1 MWNSLLGFDFIWEG
15 NYNKTII
22 QAIIAVFFAAGGSEM
37 DKEAMGTSHRK
48 VFREEI
54 RNAIREAIFSGELNP
69 GDRIIETYWAKE
81 LGVSQG
87 PVREAIRD
95 LEALGLVETVPFK
108 GSRVRSLTEKDVR
121 DNYSVRICLES
132 KSIRD
137 AITMLPD
144 HRLGVLTD
152 QLRTILEK
160 MDACAKRGD
169 LRAFTDCDTAF
180 HRAIIDATGNQVL
193 LKLWEQ
199 CNMRNWLTVSAL
211 TNADSLQQLQ
221 SGHQRIF
228 QAICAKDVEEATS
241 TLENHLTGLM
251 DGFIRGIQS

>member
-1 MWNSLLGFDFIWEG
+1 MPREEVAS
-15 NYNKTII
+15 
-22 QAIIAVFFAAGGSEM
+22 A
-37 DKEAMGTSHRK
+37 SHRQ

-95 LEALGLVETVPFK
+95 LEAMGLVETVPFK
-108 GSRVRSLTEKDVR
+108 ASRVRTLTEKDVR

-137 AITMLPD
+137 AITQLDDEQMAELTE
-144 HRLGVLTD
+144 RL
-152 QLRTILEK
+152 RSILHE
-160 MDACAKRGD
+160 MDDCANRGD
-169 LRAFTDCDTAF
+169 LRQFTDCDTAF

-193 LKLWEQ
+193 RKLWEQ
-199 CNMRNWLTVSAL
+199 CNMRNWFRFSAL
-211 TNADSLQQLQ
+211 TDAKSLRQLQ
-221 SGHQRIF
+221 SGHQQILE
-228 QAICAKDVEEATS
+228 AICARDIKTATS

-251 DGFIRGIQS
+251 DSFIRGVKA

>member
-1 MWNSLLGFDFIWEG
+1 MANE
-15 NYNKTII
+15 
-22 QAIIAVFFAAGGSEM
+22 IAEM
-37 DKEAMGTSHRK
+37 THRK

-54 RNAIREAIFSGELNP
+54 RNAIREAIFAGQLKP

-108 GSRVRSLTEKDVR
+108 GSRVRLMSEKDVQ

-137 AITMLPD
+137 AIHILSDDDLT
-144 HRLGVLTD
+144 RLTEELG
-152 QLRTILEK
+152 RILKE
-160 MDACAKRGD
+160 MDDCAVQGD
-169 LRAFTDCDTAF
+169 LRAFSDCDAAF
-180 HRAIIDATGNQVL
+180 HRTIINATGNQVL

-199 CNMRNWLTVSAL
+199 CNMRNWFMFSAL
-211 TNADSLQQLQ
+211 TDSESLKQLQ
-221 SGHQRIF
+221 SGHQHILR
-228 QAICAKDVEEATS
+228 AICARDERDAIS
-241 TLENHLTGLM
+241 TLEHHLTGLM
-251 DGFIRGIQS
+251 EGFMKNA

>member
-1 MWNSLLGFDFIWEG
+1 MEG
-15 NYNKTII
+15 LDVPREGIDS
-22 QAIIAVFFAAGGSEM
+22 V
-37 DKEAMGTSHRK
+37 SHRQ

-54 RNAIREAIFSGELNP
+54 RNAIREAIFSGKLNP

-95 LEALGLVETVPFK
+95 LEAMGLVETVPFK
-108 GSRVRSLTEKDVR
+108 GSRIRTLTEKDVR

-137 AITMLPD
+137 AIIQLD
-144 HRLGVLTD
+144 D
-152 QLRTILEK
+152 QRMAELVEHLRTILLE
-160 MDACAKRGD
+160 MDDCANRGD
-169 LRAFTDCDTAF
+169 LRQFTDCDTLF

-199 CNMRNWLTVSAL
+199 CNMRNWFRFSAL
-211 TNADSLQQLQ
+211 TDATSLRQLQ
-221 SGHQRIF
+221 SGHQQILE
-228 QAICAKDVEEATS
+228 AICARDVKTATS
-241 TLENHLTGLM
+241 MLEDHLTGL
-251 DGFIRGIQS
+251 DSICNECTTVSFLILYP

>member
-1 MWNSLLGFDFIWEG
+1 MPREG
-15 NYNKTII
+15 IDS
-22 QAIIAVFFAAGGSEM
+22 V
-37 DKEAMGTSHRK
+37 SHRQ

-54 RNAIREAIFSGELNP
+54 RNAIREAIFSGMLNP

-95 LEALGLVETVPFK
+95 LEAMGLVETVPFK
-108 GSRVRSLTEKDVR
+108 GSRIRTLTEKDVR

-137 AITMLPD
+137 AIIQLD
-144 HRLGVLTD
+144 D
-152 QLRTILEK
+152 QRMAELVGHLRTILLE
-160 MDACAKRGD
+160 MDDCANRGD
-169 LRAFTDCDTAF
+169 LRQFTDCDTLF

-199 CNMRNWLTVSAL
+199 CNMRNWFRFSAL
-211 TNADSLQQLQ
+211 TDATSLRQLQ
-221 SGHQRIF
+221 SGHQQILE
-228 QAICAKDVEEATS
+228 AICARDVKTATS
-241 TLENHLTGLM
+241 MLEDHLTGLM
-251 DGFIRGIQS
+251 DGFIRGVKA

>member
-1 MWNSLLGFDFIWEG
+1 MPREEVAS
-15 NYNKTII
+15 
-22 QAIIAVFFAAGGSEM
+22 A
-37 DKEAMGTSHRK
+37 SHRQ

-95 LEALGLVETVPFK
+95 LEAMGLVETVPFK
-108 GSRVRSLTEKDVR
+108 GSRVRTLTEKDVR

-137 AITMLPD
+137 AITQLDDEQMAELTE
-144 HRLGVLTD
+144 RL
-152 QLRTILEK
+152 RSILHE
-160 MDACAKRGD
+160 MDDCANRGD
-169 LRAFTDCDTAF
+169 LRQFTDCDTAF
-180 HRAIIDATGNQVL
+180 HRAIIGATGNQVL
-193 LKLWEQ
+193 RKLWEQ
-199 CNMRNWLTVSAL
+199 CNMRNWFRFSAL
-211 TNADSLQQLQ
+211 TDAKSLRQLQ
-221 SGHQRIF
+221 SGHQQILE
-228 QAICAKDVEEATS
+228 AICARDIKTATS

-251 DGFIRGIQS
+251 DSFIRGVKA

>member
-1 MWNSLLGFDFIWEG
+1 MNRDSTG
-15 NYNKTII
+15 
-22 QAIIAVFFAAGGSEM
+22 V
-37 DKEAMGTSHRK
+37 SHRK

-95 LEALGLVETVPFK
+95 LEAIGLVETVPFK
-108 GSRVRSLTEKDVR
+108 GSRVRSLSEKDIR

-137 AITMLPD
+137 VITMLTD
-144 HRLGVLTD
+144 EQMERLAVSLQD
-152 QLRTILEK
+152 ILKE
-160 MDACAKRGD
+160 MDGCAKRGD
-169 LRAFTDCDTAF
+169 LRAFTECDTAF
-180 HRAIIDATGNQVL
+180 HRTIIDATGNQVL

-199 CNMRNWLTVSAL
+199 CNMRNWLTVPAL
-211 TNADSLQQLQ
+211 TNAESLLQLQ
-221 SGHQRIF
+221 CGHQHIC
-228 QAICAKDVEEATS
+228 QAICAKDVKEATS
-241 TLENHLTGLM
+241 TLEDHLTGLM
-251 DGFIRGIQS
+251 DGFIRGIQP